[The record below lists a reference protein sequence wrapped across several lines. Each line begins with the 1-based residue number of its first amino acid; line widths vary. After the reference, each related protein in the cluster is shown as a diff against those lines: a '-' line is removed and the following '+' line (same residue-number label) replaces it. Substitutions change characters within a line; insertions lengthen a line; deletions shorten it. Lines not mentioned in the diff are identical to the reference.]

1 MKKEN
6 AMRIA
11 TDETDFA
18 SVLRIISTH
27 RSRAL
32 IFTSDFYRHY
42 CAVTKMDAM
51 FIPSVMLGI

>member
-18 SVLRIISTH
+18 SVLGIISTH

-32 IFTSDFYRHY
+32 ISTSDFYRY
-42 CAVTKMDAM
+42 RCAVTKMDATLM
-51 FIPSVMLGI
+51 PSITQRI